1 MIPEIEYGTLSSGV
15 RVVIDRHPGIVEHCG
30 VAVNAGSRDES
41 PDRHGLAHFVEHTI
55 FKGTHRRK
63 AWHILN
69 RMETV
74 GGELNAYTTKEET
87 MLYSTFPSGN
97 LTRAVDL
104 IADIIINSRFP
115 ATEID
120 REREVV
126 ADEIDSYL
134 DIPSEGVFDEYEDLI
149 FAGSPLGHN
158 ILGTRESIDT
168 FTSDICREYLDR
180 FYSPGEMVFFYSGP
194 ESAAKVFRVAERAFS
209 TLSRNDVP
217 RQRVTPAVLP
227 PFDSRRDIS
236 SHQAH
241 TLMGARV
248 PGLSSPARYA
258 LALLTNILGGP
269 GMNSRLNVALRE
281 RRGLVYTIDAGTTL
295 LSDCGLFNIYFGCD
309 HDDVTRCRR
318 LVCNILTDITD
329 KGLTERNLAAA
340 KKQYIGQLAVAS
352 TNTEQQALSIARS
365 TLYRGSALTRDKITD
380 NIRSVTRDDILSIAS
395 HLTPDK
401 ISTLTLG

>member
-41 PDRHGLAHFVEHTI
+41 PDRHGLTHFVEHTI

-134 DIPSEGVFDEYEDLI
+134 DIPSEGIFDEYEDMI
-149 FAGSPLGHN
+149 FDGSPLGHN

-318 LVCNILTDITD
+318 LVCNILTDIAD

>member
-1 MIPEIEYGTLSSGV
+1 MNGIIEYATLSSGV
-15 RVVIDRHPGIVEHCG
+15 KVVLDHRAGIVEHCG

-41 PDRHGLAHFVEHTI
+41 PLHHGLAHFVEHTI
-55 FKGTHRRK
+55 FKGTRRRK

-69 RMETV
+69 CMETV

-134 DIPSEGVFDEYEDLI
+134 DIPSEGIFDEYEDLV
-149 FAGSPLGHN
+149 FAGSSLGHN
-158 ILGTRESIDT
+158 ILGSRESIDT

-180 FYSPGEMVFFYSGP
+180 FYTPGEMVFFYSGP
-194 ESAAKVFRVAERAFS
+194 ESPAKVCRVAERAFS
-209 TLSRNDVP
+209 TLSRHDVP
-217 RQRVTPAVLP
+217 RHRATPDVLP

-248 PGLSSPARYA
+248 PGISSPSRYA

-309 HDDVTRCRR
+309 HADVTRCRR
-318 LVCNILTDITD
+318 LVCNILTEIAE

-340 KKQYIGQLAVAS
+340 KKQYLGQLAVAS

-365 TLYRGSALTRDKITD
+365 TLYRGSALTRQQITD
-380 NIRSVTRDDILSIAS
+380 NISSVTRDDILSIAS